1 MAHWPSNTERER
13 EDGDGHDE
21 TRDAAFNARKW
32 LRGVADRSRDP
43 SIRQMMG
50 DLRELELL
58 ASPFF
63 LGMDYDDDRDDV
75 DEAGPF

>member
-1 MAHWPSNTERER
+1 MAHWPNSIDR

-21 TRDAAFNARKW
+21 TRDAVFNARKW

-43 SIRQMMG
+43 SVRQMMG

-58 ASPFF
+58 ASPYF